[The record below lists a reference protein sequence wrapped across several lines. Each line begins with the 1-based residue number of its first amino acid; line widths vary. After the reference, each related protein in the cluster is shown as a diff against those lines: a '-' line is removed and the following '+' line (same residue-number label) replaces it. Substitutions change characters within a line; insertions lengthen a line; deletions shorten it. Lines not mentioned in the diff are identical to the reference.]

1 MVYAEILHCL
11 CRKNL
16 RFYIVIPAHNE
27 ENFIELTLQSL
38 IKQSLPPSKV
48 VVVDDNSTDTT
59 ASIVTNLAKQYSWI
73 SLVSNTSSEAHLP
86 GGKIIDAFY
95 KGYDSLDSKYDVVCK
110 FDADIIFPQNY
121 LETLTKHY
129 QNNPRLG
136 MVAGHCYIEQ
146 NEKWILEN
154 LTSKDHIRGGLKAYR
169 KSCFSD
175 IGGLKKSMGWDTID
189 ELLALYYGWKFET
202 DTSLHVKH
210 LKPTGANYNKSA
222 KYLQGT
228 ALYKMRYGFILAFLS
243 ALKLAYKKRSVV
255 LFWDYITGYIKAF
268 NQKEPFLIDAEQGA
282 FVRAY
287 RWKNIKRKFR
297 LLR

>member
-1 MVYAEILHCL
+1 M
-11 CRKNL
+11 N
-16 RFYIVIPAHNE
+16 FYIVIPAHNE
-27 ENFIELTLQSL
+27 ANFIGKALQSL
-38 IKQSLPPSKV
+38 INQSLRPTKI
-48 VVVDDNSTDTT
+48 VVVDDNSTDGT
-59 ASIVTNLAKQYSWI
+59 ASIVTDLSKQCPWI
-73 SLVSNTSSEAHLP
+73 SLVSNNSSEAHLP
-86 GGKIIDAFY
+86 GGKIINAFY
-95 KGYDSLDSKYDVVCK
+95 KGFDALDSKYDVVCK
-110 FDADIIFPQNY
+110 FDADIIFPQYY
-121 LETLTKHY
+121 LETLAKHY
-129 QNNPRLG
+129 QNNLRLG
-136 MVAGHCYIEQ
+136 MVAGHCYIEKQ
-146 NEKWILEN
+146 GQWVFEN
-154 LTSKDHIRGGLKAYR
+154 IASKNHVRGPIKSYR
-169 KSCFSD
+169 KKCFEQ
-175 IGGLKKSMGWDTID
+175 IGGLKTSIGWDTID

-202 DTSLHVKH
+202 DASLHVKH

-243 ALKLAYKKRSVV
+243 ALKLAYKKRRAV

>member
-95 KGYDSLDSKYDVVCK
+95 KGYDSLD
-110 FDADIIFPQNY
+110 
-121 LETLTKHY
+121 
-129 QNNPRLG
+129 
-136 MVAGHCYIEQ
+136 
-146 NEKWILEN
+146 
-154 LTSKDHIRGGLKAYR
+154 
-169 KSCFSD
+169 
-175 IGGLKKSMGWDTID
+175 
-189 ELLALYYGWKFET
+189 
-202 DTSLHVKH
+202 
-210 LKPTGANYNKSA
+210 
-222 KYLQGT
+222 
-228 ALYKMRYGFILAFLS
+228 
-243 ALKLAYKKRSVV
+243 
-255 LFWDYITGYIKAF
+255 
-268 NQKEPFLIDAEQGA
+268 
-282 FVRAY
+282 
-287 RWKNIKRKFR
+287 
-297 LLR
+297 